1 MASATNRKAI
11 YAAIIGNALVAVTKF
26 VAAGI
31 TGSVAMIA
39 EGIHSLVDTGNGGL
53 LLLGLKLAKKKA
65 DRKHPFGYGKEVYF
79 WTLIVAMS
87 IFAVGG
93 GISLYEGIRHVGHPV
108 ESGDPT
114 VNYLVLSAAILFEG
128 YAFYVALRE
137 FNRIRGNRTIY
148 QEIRRS
154 KDPTTFTVLFEDA
167 AALLGLVVAMLG
179 IFLARLLG
187 IPELEGVA
195 SIVIGLILFGVSILL
210 ATETKGLLLGEAAD
224 ESIIESVR
232 RIASSDAAVTAVDDP
247 VTIHY
252 GPNTVVLNLD
262 IEFDDALSV
271 DEIEGAIDRMQQLI
285 RREHPEV
292 KHIYLNAE
300 ALAD

>member
-1 MASATNRKAI
+1 MAAATNKKAI
-11 YAAIIGNALVAVTKF
+11 YAAIIGNFLVATTKF
-26 VAAGI
+26 IAGAV

-53 LLLGLKLAKKKA
+53 LLLGLKLSKRKA

-87 IFAVGG
+87 LFSVGG

-108 ESGDPT
+108 ESGDPL
-114 VNYLVLSAAILFEG
+114 VNYLVLSAAIIFEG

-137 FNRIRGNRTIY
+137 FNRIRGDRTVV
-148 QEIRRS
+148 QEIRKS

-167 AALLGLVVAMLG
+167 AALLGLIVAMLG
-179 IFLARLLG
+179 IFLANLLG
-187 IPELEGVA
+187 MPALEGVA
-195 SIVIGLILFGVSILL
+195 SIIIGLILFTVSILL

-232 RIASSDAAVTAVDDP
+232 RIATADRAVTAVNDP
-247 VTIHY
+247 VTVHY
-252 GPNTVVLNLD
+252 GPQTVVLNVD
-262 IEFDDALSV
+262 VEFDDALSV
-271 DEIEGAIDRMQQLI
+271 DDIEGAIDRMQKSI
-285 RREHPEV
+285 RTEHPEV
-292 KHIYLNAE
+292 KHIYLNADS
-300 ALAD
+300 LAE

>member
-1 MASATNRKAI
+1 MAAATDRKAI
-11 YAAIIGNALVAVTKF
+11 YAAIIGNFLVAVTKF
-26 VAAGI
+26 VAGGI

-53 LLLGLKLAKKKA
+53 LLLGLKLARRKA

-108 ESGDPT
+108 ESGDPL
-114 VNYLVLSAAILFEG
+114 VNYLVLSAAIIFESF
-128 YAFYVALRE
+128 AFFIALRE

-148 QEIRRS
+148 QEIRSS

-179 IFLARLLG
+179 IFLARLLD
-187 IPELEGVA
+187 IPALEGVA
-195 SIVIGLILFGVSILL
+195 SIIIGLILFTVSILL
-210 ATETKGLLLGEAAD
+210 ATETKGLLLGEAAN

-232 RIASSDAAVTAVDDP
+232 RITSSDAAVTAVDDP
-247 VTIHY
+247 VTVHY
-252 GPNTVVLNLD
+252 GPNTVVLNLN

-271 DEIEGAIDRMQQLI
+271 DDIEGAIDRMQLLI
-285 RREHPEV
+285 RQEHPEV

-300 ALAD
+300 SLAE

>member
-1 MASATNRKAI
+1 MAAATNRKAI

-108 ESGDPT
+108 ESGDPL

-137 FNRIRGNRTIY
+137 FNRIRGNRSIY

-179 IFLARLLG
+179 IYLARLLG

-195 SIVIGLILFGVSILL
+195 SIVIGLILFAVSILL
-210 ATETKGLLLGEAAD
+210 ATETKGLLLGESAD

-247 VTIHY
+247 MTVHY

-271 DEIEGAIDRMQQLI
+271 DEIEGAIARMHRLI
-285 RREHPEV
+285 RVEHPEV